1 MRKRIASLL
10 LILAL
15 CLTLLPTVALAADSN
30 KISITTVDELLQFAN
45 AVDNGDYDDKTDAVV
60 SLDADLDLTGVAWKP
75 IGSVFDGDGNLLHY
89 FSGKFYGNGHTISN
103 LDFSENYGENYG
115 KTEYPVFGFFS
126 VAYDAEISGLTI
138 QGKLDV
144 SNLGDVIFGTVAGVA
159 ENSKISD
166 CVSDV
171 SFTTDTDKYINGTA
185 ALCGYAINSTIEHCQ
200 NKGNFSVTTDTTSLQ
215 MGGIVGVASYNSTVQ
230 YCANTGDMTSWTP
243 CTGGI
248 VGQLYQDSKIIN
260 CYSTGKMVPLGNGT
274 TDFGGI
280 AGTVGAGTEIRHCYF
295 AGEVDLSQYTATTPY
310 TRLGGIVGNF
320 SSGTP
325 VVVFENNYFIETNNM
340 TAFSKN
346 TAAGTAKS
354 LEYMKTE
361 DFYKEITAAG
371 GNYRFNSNGTPL
383 LPAPKYT
390 VSFVV
395 TPAELAN
402 VVIKVNG
409 QEVANPVDLE
419 AGTYKVE
426 VSADNCAVFTSD
438 ITITADTAT
447 HTQTIAMTYLPVDYY
462 DPTYPVTTPDKTEN
476 GTVTVSPRSA
486 EKGDTVT
493 ITAKPDSGYQLD
505 DLTVTDK
512 NGKELKLTDKG
523 NGKYT
528 FKMPAG
534 KVTVSATFAPE
545 KTAAD
550 YFADVPANS
559 YYADAV
565 LWAAK
570 NGITGGIGNGLFG
583 PNQPC
588 TRAQIVTFLWRAAG
602 SPEPKAMSSF
612 ADVSTDAYYAK
623 AVAWA
628 VENGITT
635 GTGDGK
641 FSPDTTCTRAQSV
654 TFLFRAIGKLVD
666 SKAEFSDVLT
676 DSYYAN
682 AVAWAVVNGVTN
694 GIGDGLFGPNNSCTR
709 AQIVTFL
716 FRAYQG
722 K

>member
-1 MRKRIASLL
+1 MKKRIGSLL

-15 CLTLLPTVALAADSN
+15 CFTLLPTAVLAADSS
-30 KISITTVDELLQFAN
+30 KISITTVDELLQFAK
-45 AVDNGDYDDKTDAVV
+45 AVDNGEYDDKTDAVV
-60 SLDADLDLTGVAWKP
+60 SLDADLDLTGVAWTP
-75 IGSVFDGDGNLLHY
+75 IGSVFAADGTLLHY

-103 LDFSENYGENYG
+103 LDFSENYG
-115 KTEYPVFGFFS
+115 KTEYPSFGFFS
-126 VAYDAEISGLTI
+126 EVYGAEISGLTI

-144 SNLGDVIFGTVAGVA
+144 SNSGYVYFGTVAGVA
-159 ENSKISD
+159 ADSKISD
-166 CVSDV
+166 CASDV
-171 SFTTDTDKYINGTA
+171 SFTDTDKYINGTV
-185 ALCGYAINSTIEHCQ
+185 ALCGYAINSTIEYCQ
-200 NKGNFSVTTDTTSLQ
+200 NKGNFSITKDVSSFQ
-215 MGGIVGVASYNSTVQ
+215 MGGIVGLAQNSTVQ

-248 VGQLYQDSKIIN
+248 VGQLYDASKIIN
-260 CYSTGKMVPLGNGT
+260 CYSTGKMVPLGNGI

-280 AGTVGAGTEIRHCYF
+280 AGIVGAGTEIRHCYF
-295 AGEVDLSQYTATTPY
+295 AGEMDLSQYTATTPY
-310 TRLGGIVGNF
+310 KRLGGIAGGV
-320 SSGTP
+320 SSDTP
-325 VVVFENNYFIETNNM
+325 VFENNYFVQTENVP
-340 TAFSKN
+340 ACFKYQD
-346 TAAGTAKS
+346 AGTEKT
-354 LEYMKTE
+354 LDFMKTE
-361 DFYKEITAAG
+361 DFFNEITAAG

-447 HTQTIAMTYLPVDYY
+447 HTQAIAMTYLPVDYY
-462 DPTYPVTTPDKTEN
+462 EPTYPVTTPDKTEN
-476 GTVTVSPRSA
+476 GTVTANRRYA
-486 EKGDTVT
+486 ERGDTVT
-493 ITAKPDSGYQLD
+493 ITVKPDDGFKLD

-528 FKMPAG
+528 FTMPAS
-534 KVTVSATFAPE
+534 KVEVNATFVKEVEISPFSDVSTSAYYYEAVKWAQE
-545 KTAAD
+545 K
-550 YFADVPANS
+550 
-559 YYADAV
+559 
-565 LWAAK
+565 
-570 NGITGGIGNGLFG
+570 GITGGIGNGLFG

-602 SPEPKAMSSF
+602 SPEPKSMSSF
-612 ADVSTDAYYAK
+612 SDVSADSYYAK

-641 FSPDTTCTRAQSV
+641 FSPDATCTREQAV
-654 TFLFRAIGKLVD
+654 AFLYRASGSPAV
-666 SKAEFSDVLT
+666 SGGSAFSDVAANA
-676 DSYYAN
+676 YYAD
-682 AVAWAVVNGVTN
+682 AVAWAEKNGVTG
-694 GIGDGLFGPNNSCTR
+694 GIGGGLFGSRNTCTR

-716 FRAYQG
+716 YRAYQG

>member
-280 AGTVGAGTEIRHCYF
+280 AGIVGAGTEIRHCYF
-295 AGEVDLSQYTATTPY
+295 AGEMDLSQYTATTPY
-310 TRLGGIVGNF
+310 KRLGGIAGGV
-320 SSGTP
+320 SSDTP
-325 VVVFENNYFIETNNM
+325 VFENNYFVETENVPACFKYQN
-340 TAFSKN
+340 
-346 TAAGTAKS
+346 AGTEKTLDS
-354 LEYMKTE
+354 MKTE
-361 DFYKEITAAG
+361 DFFKKITADG

-419 AGTYKVE
+419 AGTYTVE
-426 VSADNCAVFTSD
+426 VSADNCEVFNLN

-447 HTQTIAMTYLPVDYY
+447 HTQTIAMTYLPSDY
-462 DPTYPVTTPDKTEN
+462 TKFIEAIAAFVTKVEISPFSD
-476 GTVTVSPRSA
+476 VSTSA
-486 EKGDTVT
+486 YYYEAVKWAQEK
-493 ITAKPDSGYQLD
+493 
-505 DLTVTDK
+505 
-512 NGKELKLTDKG
+512 
-523 NGKYT
+523 
-528 FKMPAG
+528 
-534 KVTVSATFAPE
+534 
-545 KTAAD
+545 
-550 YFADVPANS
+550 
-559 YYADAV
+559 
-565 LWAAK
+565 
-570 NGITGGIGNGLFG
+570 GITGGIGNGLFG

-602 SPEPKAMSSF
+602 SPVVNYAMNMS
-612 ADVSTDAYYAK
+612 DVPEGSYYAE
-623 AVAWA
+623 AVRWA
-628 VENGITT
+628 LSEGITT
-635 GTGDGK
+635 GTTENT
-641 FSPDTTCTRAQSV
+641 FSPDSECTRAQAV
-654 TFLFRAIGKLVD
+654 AFLFRYAASEAVTLQELV
-666 SKAEFSDVLT
+666 SGFSDA
-676 DSYYAN
+676 DSVPGYALPAMN
-682 AVAWAVVNGVTN
+682 WALAEEIVQGNGSK
-694 GIGDGLFGPNNSCTR
+694 LMPNDSCTR